1 MDAFDVPITGRSH
14 FLLSKCSLSFINIM
28 IIQTSARSSARIV
41 ELTSDNDI
49 SYFLFITGSDIIK
62 ALENGVSQ
70 FPKLEGRFPQVAGM
84 TFGFDASKPPG
95 QRIEP
100 GLVKVQGEH
109 IIPDK
114 VSTLKIENTR

>member
-1 MDAFDVPITGRSH
+1 MDSFDVLFTVSIH
-14 FLLSKCSLSFINIM
+14 FLLSKRSLAFNDVM
-28 IIQTSARSSARIV
+28 IIQTRARSDPIV
-41 ELTSDNDI
+41 DLTSDNDI
-49 SYFLFITGSDIIK
+49 SYILFITGSDIIK

-114 VSTLKIENTR
+114 VSTLKK